1 MNTFL
6 SVLVGWIVL
15 LYLVNKLLA
24 RRKPKTVKVLE
35 PKCHDSNERTDM
47 TGYEAATQ
55 WMDKEHDVTDLEYYH
70 SGLVMKELRE
80 FTEREMGQ
88 KF

>member
-24 RRKPKTVKVLE
+24 RRKPKTVKVLV

-47 TGYEAATQ
+47 TDYKAATQ
-55 WMDKEHDVTDLEYYH
+55 WMDKEDDVTELEYYNAG
-70 SGLVMKELRE
+70 SALKESRD
-80 FTEREMGQ
+80 FAARQMGQ